1 MRAIA
6 ANEGRYP
13 ISAQCSLLGVAR
25 STYYSMRSRA
35 DRPAAPDPAA
45 PAVVA
50 AHAASK
56 GRYGSR
62 KIKASLER
70 SGVTVSRRRVC
81 RIMRENGLVSAYG
94 RKRFKVHPGAVNEA
108 DVPNVVARGFGGRA
122 PRTHICSDLTYVRV
136 GASWNYVCLL
146 VDLYNREIV
155 GHSAGPR
162 KDARLV
168 KSAFATL
175 SFPIS
180 DIEVF
185 HTDRGSEFDNAEIDL
200 MLEAFGIERSLSAK
214 GCPYDNAVDE
224 STNRILK
231 AELVHRETFGTTRE
245 LRAKLSDY
253 VHWYNNF
260 RIHSTLGYMS
270 PVEFREAGLSLPES
284 SKYVLPIQVDLLSS
298 AHASRCPSACPSAR
312 RAATASAF
320 ALVRARPSRP
330 GRVIFLGR
338 PPRPRACG
346 TAPRAPPRGSAAS
359 PWNRSAGP
367 WASGAGPP
375 RRPGGIARTTS

>member
-1 MRAIA
+1 M
-6 ANEGRYP
+6 
-13 ISAQCSLLGVAR
+13 
-25 STYYSMRSRA
+25 
-35 DRPAAPDPAA
+35 
-45 PAVVA
+45 
-50 AHAASK
+50 
-56 GRYGSR
+56 
-62 KIKASLER
+62 
-70 SGVTVSRRRVC
+70 
-81 RIMRENGLVSAYG
+81 
-94 RKRFKVHPGAVNEA
+94 
-108 DVPNVVARGFGGRA
+108 
-122 PRTHICSDLTYVRV
+122 RV

-185 HTDRGSEFDNAEIDL
+185 HTDRGSEF
-200 MLEAFGIERSLSAK
+200 
-214 GCPYDNAVDE
+214 DNAVDE

-284 SKYVLPIQVDLLSS
+284 SK
-298 AHASRCPSACPSAR
+298 
-312 RAATASAF
+312 
-320 ALVRARPSRP
+320 
-330 GRVIFLGR
+330 
-338 PPRPRACG
+338 
-346 TAPRAPPRGSAAS
+346 
-359 PWNRSAGP
+359 
-367 WASGAGPP
+367 
-375 RRPGGIARTTS
+375 